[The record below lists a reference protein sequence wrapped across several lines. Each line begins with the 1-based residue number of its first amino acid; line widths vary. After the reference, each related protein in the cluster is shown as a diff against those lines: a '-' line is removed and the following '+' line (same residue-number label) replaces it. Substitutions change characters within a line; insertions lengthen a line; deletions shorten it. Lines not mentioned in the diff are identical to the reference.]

1 VTMPGG
7 MERVRVA
14 GAAALASIEAN
25 RRRVDDLN
33 VYPVPD
39 GDTGTNLTLTVRAV
53 VESLAE
59 AEADAPEDIARAVT
73 RAALMGAR
81 GNSGVILSQIVRGAV
96 EALAEEGAVDP
107 GAVAEALRGASDAA
121 YRAVRRPVEGTML
134 TVIRELAEEAEARAG
149 EASDVDELL
158 AAVIARGEDALARTP
173 DQLAVLREA
182 GVVDAGG
189 AGLLEIVRGI
199 AAGLAGEPLPEP
211 AEHEELSHDAI
222 HQELS
227 RFRYC
232 TVFVVEGQELDAGR
246 LEAALEPLGD
256 SLLVVGD
263 RSALKI
269 HVHTDDPGA
278 ALARGTAAG
287 TIEQVEIA
295 NMHKQTVA
303 REERLAAE
311 VEGEGEAKCSV
322 VAVASGEGNRQL
334 FTDRGAGVVVDGGR
348 TMNPSTEQI
357 LAAVERTGGSE
368 AIVLPNNPNVVMSAE
383 QAARLAS
390 KPVRVVRTDSLQE
403 GLAALH
409 FHDPHKSAE
418 SNTLEMYEALDGV
431 ATGAITV
438 ASRDA
443 DMNGVAARKG
453 EWLGLV
459 NGDAAVSGGSFDE
472 VARTVVE
479 RLLAEPK
486 DVLTLLVGEEK
497 PELESLRRFLHEH
510 DPEVRLEVFE
520 GGQPHYPLLLSA
532 E

>member
-1 VTMPGG
+1 
-7 MERVRVA
+7 MEGVRMA
-14 GAAALASIEAN
+14 AAAALASIEAN
-25 RRRVDDLN
+25 RRRIDDLN

-53 VESLAE
+53 VESLAD
-59 AEADAPEDIARAVT
+59 ADAEEPEQMARAVT

-81 GNSGVILSQIVRGAV
+81 GNSGVILSQIVRGA
-96 EALAEEGAVDP
+96 
-107 GAVAEALRGASDAA
+107 AEALSERGDIDPPAVAAALRAASDAA
-121 YRAVRRPVEGTML
+121 YRAVRKPVEGTML
-134 TVIRELAEEAEARAG
+134 TVVRELAEEAERRAAG
-149 EASDVDELL
+149 ASDIHELL
-158 AAVIARGEDALARTP
+158 SAVIAHGEEALARTP
-173 DQLAVLREA
+173 EQLAVLREA

-199 AAGLAGEPLPEP
+199 AAGLAGEPLPAP

-232 TVFVVEGQELDAGR
+232 TVFVVEGEELNAAK
-246 LEAALEPLGD
+246 LETVLEPLGD

-263 RSALKI
+263 RNALKI
-269 HVHTDDPGA
+269 HLHTDDPGA
-278 ALARGTAAG
+278 ALAHGTAAG

-303 REERLAAE
+303 REERLASE
-311 VEGEGEAKCSV
+311 FEGTGEPKACSV
-322 VAVASGEGNRQL
+322 VAVASGEGNRRL
-334 FTDRGAGVVVDGGR
+334 FASLGADFVIDGGR

-357 LAAVERTGGSE
+357 LAAIERTGGSE
-368 AIVLPNNPNVVMSAE
+368 VVVLPNNSNVVMSAE

-403 GLAALH
+403 GLAALVVYAP
-409 FHDPHKSAE
+409 DRSAE
-418 SNTLEMYEALDGV
+418 SNTVEMYEALDPV
-431 ATGAITV
+431 ETGAVTV

-443 DMNGVAARKG
+443 ELNGVAVRKG
-453 EWLGLV
+453 KWLGLV
-459 NGDAAVSGGSFDE
+459 DGDPVATGDTFEE
-472 VARTVVE
+472 VAEAVVE
-479 RLLAEPK
+479 RLLTEPK
-486 DVLTLLVGEEK
+486 DILTLLTGEEK
-497 PELESLRRFLHEH
+497 PELDALRRFLEERH
-510 DPEVRLEVFE
+510 PELELDVQE